1 MSLELKQKNA
11 LLHFWY
17 NSSDIL
23 MFCCHAFCHFKGWSV
38 WCYWSSRRPGGRT
51 AVWRCHWGA
60 LSLSILFLL
69 LMLTLFCCCCCCWCP
84 TVTFKICTDGVDLI
98 IQLSLFN
105 YYYSIITIK
114 LSTPIGLRCWCCC
127 ETRSAS
133 PTSWRSTGTPL
144 PSALYHQHHGHRHNV
159 HHGHHGHHHHDQE
172 LFHQQQGHSI
182 HRHCYNSY
190 VSQLLYTAV

>member
-1 MSLELKQKNA
+1 
-11 LLHFWY
+11 
-17 NSSDIL
+17 
-23 MFCCHAFCHFKGWSV
+23 
-38 WCYWSSRRPGGRT
+38 
-51 AVWRCHWGA
+51 
-60 LSLSILFLL
+60 
-69 LMLTLFCCCCCCWCP
+69 MLTLFCCCCCCWCP

-190 VSQLLYTAV
+190 VSQLLYTAVQKVFFRHQQFFRFSWVASLQTRHLTSLESRLVSSI